1 MTPSDTQLTAVGPG
15 VGTRCVR
22 LCFLPGPS
30 SVSQCIRRGCAFH
43 SDDDSKVAQHQG
55 SGEVV
60 VIHLRNLKIFFFFLI
75 IYLAVLG
82 LHCCEGFSLVV
93 VNGGSSLVAVASLV
107 ETHGL

>member
-60 VIHLRNLKIFFFFLI
+60 VIHLRNLKIFFFF
-75 IYLAVLG
+75 
-82 LHCCEGFSLVV
+82 F
-93 VNGGSSLVAVASLV
+93 
-107 ETHGL
+107 